1 MKKVFIT
8 LIFSML
14 LLCACSSEKSIS
26 GQVIEVIPETES
38 EPVQFIILTDEEEK
52 ALIKMDEDSFVMS
65 WVEDVDT
72 EAFKKGMLSDV
83 RVVAS
88 YKDKGKA
95 TGTDGSKMDS
105 YLADDIRIHAV
116 LEEDAY
122 VLEDGTK
129 LDIWKESDSI
139 NYQLKDGTKLLV
151 EQTPYGPHNSYVGGV
166 YSLDTMSEA
175 AQEKVL
181 TYYEEQGLLY
191 DAGAELERA
200 YMDHAEN
207 PEEFDP
213 YYISQSVSPS
223 ASNEKVIWFL
233 TSVMLPID
241 GKHGQEIRLGGA
253 FDRETGEHISNF
265 DLFSCPEE
273 AVLQKLLDLAKL
285 SDNALRSEMETVFK
299 PEYITFFPENI
310 EVAFP
315 AGTLSGQEHCYM
327 LGIDVNEKLC
337 EILQDWAVPKLAE

>member
-337 EILQDWAVPKLAE
+337 EILQDWAVPELAE

>member
-8 LIFSML
+8 VISCML
-14 LLCACSSEKSIS
+14 LLCACSREKSIS
-26 GQVIEVIPETES
+26 GQVIEVIPETENES
-38 EPVQFIILTDEEEK
+38 AQFIILTDEEEK
-52 ALIKMDEDSFVMS
+52 ALIQIDEDSFVMS

-105 YLADDIRIHAV
+105 YLVDDIRIHAV
-116 LEEDAY
+116 REEDAY

-129 LDIWKESDSI
+129 LDIWKQSDSI
-139 NYQLKDGTKLLV
+139 SYCLKDGTELLI

-166 YSLDTMSEA
+166 YSLDTMSET
-175 AQEKVL
+175 AQEKIL

-191 DAGAELERA
+191 DVGAELERA

-213 YYISQSVSPS
+213 YYLSQSVSPS

-241 GKHGQEIRLGGA
+241 GKHGQEIRLGAA
-253 FDRETGEHISNF
+253 FVRETGEHISNLE
-265 DLFSCPEE
+265 LFSCPEE

-285 SDNALRSEMETVFK
+285 SDNDLRSEMETVFK

-327 LGIDVNEKLC
+327 LGIDVNEELC
-337 EILQDWAVPKLAE
+337 EILQEWAVPELAE